1 MKNTAK
7 TRTPLSE
14 QASLSEAEVAALEV
28 RPEGVHR
35 APSGHA
41 DGVGPAA
48 GHADGV
54 GTAAR
59 AGLFHLKNHHASGE
73 TCLRV

>member
-41 DGVGPAA
+41 DGVG
-48 GHADGV
+48 
-54 GTAAR
+54 TAAR